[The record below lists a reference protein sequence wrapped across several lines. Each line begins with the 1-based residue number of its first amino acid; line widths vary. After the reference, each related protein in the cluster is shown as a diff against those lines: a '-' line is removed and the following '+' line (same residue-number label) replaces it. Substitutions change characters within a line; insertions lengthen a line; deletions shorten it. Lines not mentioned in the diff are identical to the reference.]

1 MAQGDT
7 FIKEALQEYKD
18 GMSYLSGK
26 LPKLTRKYNA
36 FTEACFSEGEV
47 KAKDKYLI
55 ALAIS
60 VCMNEEYSIINHTK
74 NCIDED
80 CSEEEILEAVGVA
93 ISFGGDAALG
103 QAVTVLRDAI
113 ETFDTGS

>member
-7 FIKEALQEYKD
+7 FIEEALQEYKD
-18 GMSYLSGK
+18 GMNYLSGQ
-26 LPKLTRKYNA
+26 LPKLTKKYNA
-36 FTEACFSEGEV
+36 FVEACFSEGEI
-47 KAKDKYLI
+47 KAKNKYLI

-80 CSEEEILEAVGVA
+80 CSEEEIMEAVGVA
-93 ISFGGDAALG
+93 VSFGGDVALG
-103 QAVTVLRDAI
+103 QAVTVVRDAI

>member
-1 MAQGDT
+1 MAQDET
-7 FIKEALQEYKD
+7 FIEEALQEYKD
-18 GMSYLSGK
+18 GMNYLSGQ
-26 LPKLTRKYNA
+26 LPKLTRKFNA
-36 FTEACFSEGEV
+36 FTDACFAEGEL

-60 VCMNEEYSIINHTK
+60 VCMNEEYSIINHAK

-80 CSEEEILEAVGVA
+80 CSEEEIMEAVAVA
-93 ISFGGDAALG
+93 VSFRGDAALS
-103 QAVTVLRDAI
+103 QAVTVVRDAI